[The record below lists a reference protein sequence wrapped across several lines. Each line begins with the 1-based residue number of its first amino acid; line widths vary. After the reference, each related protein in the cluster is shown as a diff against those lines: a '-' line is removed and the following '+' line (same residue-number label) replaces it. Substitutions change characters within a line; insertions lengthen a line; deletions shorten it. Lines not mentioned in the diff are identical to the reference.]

1 MNPNRRLAGLA
12 ARAAVACAASLALGL
27 MSMQAATAAS
37 TLTSTPTST
46 PTLQLDA
53 MASATIANDEMVV
66 VLAVDRDGLQL
77 APINEAVVSQ
87 LNAAIAEARRV
98 DGVRARLGSLS
109 TYPNVTRE
117 GKPNGWRVRGELVL
131 ESRNLQ
137 QLSQLTGRLSEKMQL
152 ASVAFRLS
160 SERRRAEEDRLLTE
174 AAKSF
179 QNKAAQ
185 AATAFGFKSYQIREL
200 SLRPGGNFQPRP
212 VYMGRSAEAMPMAAS
227 APPPV
232 PTDGGES
239 EVVVSVS
246 GTVDLMP

>member
-1 MNPNRRLAGLA
+1 MNPNRRLAVLA
-12 ARAAVACAASLALGL
+12 VRAAAACAASLLLGL
-27 MSMQAATAAS
+27 SGAQSVAAA
-37 TLTSTPTST
+37 

-53 MASATIANDEMVV
+53 KASATVANDEMVV
-66 VLAVDRDGLQL
+66 VLAVERDGQQL

-98 DGVRARLGSLS
+98 EGVRARLGSLS
-109 TYPNVTRE
+109 TFPSFTRE
-117 GKPNGWRVRGELVL
+117 GKANGWRVRGEVVL
-131 ESRNLQ
+131 ESRMLQ

-152 ASVAFRLS
+152 ASVMFRLS
-160 SERRRAEEDRLLTE
+160 SERRRIEEDGI
-174 AAKSF
+174 F
-179 QNKAAQ
+179 QA
-185 AATAFGFKSYQIREL
+185 
-200 SLRPGGNFQPRP
+200 RP
-212 VYMGRSAEAMPMAAS
+212 VYMGRSADAMPISAS

>member
-1 MNPNRRLAGLA
+1 MNPNRRLAVLTV
-12 ARAAVACAASLALGL
+12 RAAAACAASLLLGL
-27 MSMQAATAAS
+27 VGAQSVAAA
-37 TLTSTPTST
+37 

-53 MASATIANDEMVV
+53 KASATVANDEMVV
-66 VLAVDRDGLQL
+66 VLAVERDGQQL

-98 DGVRARLGSLS
+98 EGVRARLGSLS
-109 TYPNVTRE
+109 TFPSFTRE
-117 GKPNGWRVRGELVL
+117 GKANGWRVRGEVVL
-131 ESRNLQ
+131 ESRMLQ

-152 ASVAFRLS
+152 ASVMFRLS
-160 SERRRAEEDRLLTE
+160 SERRRIEEDRLLSE

-179 QNKAAQ
+179 QDKATQ
-185 AATAFGFKSYQIREL
+185 AATAFGFKSYQIRDL

-212 VYMGRSAEAMPMAAS
+212 VYMGRSADAMPMAAS

>member
-1 MNPNRRLAGLA
+1 MTLNRSLAGLA
-12 ARAAVACAASLALGL
+12 ARAAAACAASLVLGL
-27 MSMQAATAAS
+27 MAAEPVAAA
-37 TLTSTPTST
+37 

-66 VLAVDRDGLQL
+66 VLAVDRDGQQL

-98 DGVRARLGSLS
+98 EGVRARLGSLS
-109 TYPNVTRE
+109 TFPNVTRE
-117 GKPNGWRVRGELVL
+117 GKPNGWRVRGEVVL
-131 ESRNLQ
+131 ESRMLQ

-152 ASVAFRLS
+152 ASVTFRLS
-160 SERRRAEEDRLLTE
+160 SERRRIEEDRLLSE

-179 QNKAAQ
+179 QTKATQ
-185 AATAFGFKSYQIREL
+185 ASTDFGFKSYQIREL

-239 EVVVSVS
+239 EVMVSVS

>member
-1 MNPNRRLAGLA
+1 MNANRRLAVLGV
-12 ARAAVACAASLALGL
+12 RAAAACAASLIVGL
-27 MSMQAATAAS
+27 MGTQPAMAA
-37 TLTSTPTST
+37 STPTST

-66 VLAVDRDGLQL
+66 VLAVERDGQQIATL
-77 APINEAVVSQ
+77 NEAVVSQ

-117 GKPNGWRVRGELVL
+117 GKPNGWKVRGELVL
-131 ESRNLQ
+131 ASRMLE
-137 QLSQLTGRLSEKMQL
+137 QLSQLTGRLAEKMQL
-152 ASVAFRLS
+152 ASVSFQLS
-160 SERRRAEEDRLLTE
+160 SERRRTEENRLLSE

-179 QNKAAQ
+179 QNKATQ

-212 VYMGRSAEAMPMAAS
+212 VYMSRSAEAMPMAAS

-246 GTVDLMP
+246 GTVDLIP

>member
-1 MNPNRRLAGLA
+1 MNADRRLAGLA
-12 ARAAVACAASLALGL
+12 ARAAAACAASLMLGL
-27 MSMQAATAAS
+27 MGTQPAMAAS
-37 TLTSTPTST
+37 P

-66 VLAVDRDGLQL
+66 VLAVERDGQQIVTL
-77 APINEAVVSQ
+77 NEAVVSQ

-117 GKPNGWRVRGELVL
+117 GKPNGWRVRGEVVL
-131 ESRNLQ
+131 ESRMLE
-137 QLSQLTGRLSEKMQL
+137 QLSRLTGRLSEKMQL

-160 SERRRAEEDRLLTE
+160 SERRRIEEEGLLTQ

-179 QNKAAQ
+179 QNKATQ

-212 VYMGRSAEAMPMAAS
+212 VYMSRSAEAMPMAAS

-246 GTVDLMP
+246 GTVDLIP

>member
-1 MNPNRRLAGLA
+1 MGTQ
-12 ARAAVACAASLALGL
+12 AAVAA
-27 MSMQAATAAS
+27 
-37 TLTSTPTST
+37 STPTST

-66 VLAVDRDGLQL
+66 VLAIDRDGQQL

-131 ESRNLQ
+131 ESRNLP
-137 QLSQLTGRLSEKMQL
+137 QLSQHTGRLSEKMQL

-160 SERRRAEEDRLLTE
+160 SERRRAEEDRLLAE

-179 QNKAAQ
+179 QNKASQ

-212 VYMGRSAEAMPMAAS
+212 VYMGRSADAMPMAAS

>member
-1 MNPNRRLAGLA
+1 MNTNRRLAVLTV
-12 ARAAVACAASLALGL
+12 RAAAACAASLLLGL
-27 MSMQAATAAS
+27 VGAQSVAAA
-37 TLTSTPTST
+37 
-46 PTLQLDA
+46 PTLHLDA
-53 MASATIANDEMVV
+53 KASATVANDEMVV
-66 VLAVDRDGLQL
+66 VLAVERDGQQL

-98 DGVRARLGSLS
+98 EGVRARLGSLS
-109 TYPNVTRE
+109 TFPSFTRE
-117 GKPNGWRVRGELVL
+117 GKANGWRVRGEVVL
-131 ESRNLQ
+131 ESRMLQ

-152 ASVAFRLS
+152 ASVMFRLS
-160 SERRRAEEDRLLTE
+160 SERRRIEEDRLLSE

-179 QNKAAQ
+179 QDKATQ
-185 AATAFGFKSYQIREL
+185 AATAFGFKSYQIRDL

-212 VYMGRSAEAMPMAAS
+212 VYMGRSADAMPMAAS

-246 GTVDLMP
+246 GTVDLTP

>member
-1 MNPNRRLAGLA
+1 MNPSRRLAALV
-12 ARAAVACAASLALGL
+12 ARAAAACAASLVLGL
-27 MSMQAATAAS
+27 MGAEAARAA
-37 TLTSTPTST
+37 

-66 VLAVDRDGLQL
+66 VLAVERDGQQI

-87 LNAAIAEARRV
+87 LNAALAEARRV
-98 DGVRARLGSLS
+98 EGVRARLGSLS
-109 TYPNVTRE
+109 TFPNFTRE
-117 GKPNGWRVRGELVL
+117 GKSNGWRVRGEIVL
-131 ESRNLQ
+131 ESRMLE
-137 QLSQLTGRLSEKMQL
+137 QLAQLTGRMSEKMQL
-152 ASVAFRLS
+152 ASVSFRLS
-160 SERRRAEEDRLLTE
+160 SERRRIEEDRLLSE

-179 QNKAAQ
+179 QSKATQ

-200 SLRPGGNFQPRP
+200 SLRPGGKVQPRP
-212 VYMGRSAEAMPMAAS
+212 VYMGRSADAMPMAAS

-239 EVVVSVS
+239 EVAVSVS

>member
-1 MNPNRRLAGLA
+1 MNPNRRLAVLA
-12 ARAAVACAASLALGL
+12 VRAAAACAASLLLGL
-27 MSMQAATAAS
+27 SGAQSVAAA
-37 TLTSTPTST
+37 PTQ
-46 PTLQLDA
+46 QLDA
-53 MASATIANDEMVV
+53 KASATVANDEMVV
-66 VLAVDRDGLQL
+66 VLAVERDGQQL

-98 DGVRARLGSLS
+98 EGVRARLGSLS
-109 TYPNVTRE
+109 TFPSFTRE
-117 GKPNGWRVRGELVL
+117 GKANGWRVRGEVVL
-131 ESRNLQ
+131 ESRMLQ

-152 ASVAFRLS
+152 ASVMFRLS
-160 SERRRAEEDRLLTE
+160 SERRRIEEDRLLSE

-179 QNKAAQ
+179 QDKATQ
-185 AATAFGFKSYQIREL
+185 AATAFGFKSYQIRDL

-212 VYMGRSAEAMPMAAS
+212 VYMGRSADAMPMAAS

>member
-1 MNPNRRLAGLA
+1 MNPNRRLAVLA
-12 ARAAVACAASLALGL
+12 ARAAAVCAASLMLGL
-27 MSMQAATAAS
+27 SGAQPVAAA
-37 TLTSTPTST
+37 

-53 MASATIANDEMVV
+53 KASATIANDEMVV
-66 VLAVDRDGLQL
+66 VLAVERDGQQL

-98 DGVRARLGSLS
+98 EGVRARLGSLS
-109 TYPNVTRE
+109 TFPNFTRE
-117 GKPNGWRVRGELVL
+117 GKANGWRVRGEVVL
-131 ESRNLQ
+131 ESRMLQ

-160 SERRRAEEDRLLTE
+160 SERRRIEEDRLLSE

-179 QNKAAQ
+179 QDKATQ
-185 AATAFGFKSYQIREL
+185 AATAFGFKSYQIRDL
-200 SLRPGGNFQPRP
+200 SLRPGGNIQPRP

-246 GTVDLMP
+246 GTVDLIP

>member
-12 ARAAVACAASLALGL
+12 ARAAAACAASLLLGL
-27 MSMQAATAAS
+27 MAAEAATA
-37 TLTSTPTST
+37 TSAPTAT

-66 VLAVDRDGLQL
+66 VLAVERDGQQIATL
-77 APINEAVVSQ
+77 NEAVVSQ
-87 LNAAIAEARRV
+87 INAAIAEARRV

-131 ESRNLQ
+131 ESRMLE
-137 QLSQLTGRLSEKMQL
+137 QLSQLTGRLAEKMQL

-160 SERRRAEEDRLLTE
+160 SERRRTEEDRLLSE

-179 QNKAAQ
+179 QNKAAR

-212 VYMGRSAEAMPMAAS
+212 VYMSRSAEAMPMAAS

-246 GTVDLMP
+246 GTVDLIP

>member
-1 MNPNRRLAGLA
+1 MNTHRRRAGPV
-12 ARAAVACAASLALGL
+12 ARTAAVCAASLILGL
-27 MSMQAATAAS
+27 MGAKLATAAS
-37 TLTSTPTST
+37 TQAST

-53 MASATIANDEMVV
+53 MASATITNDEMVV
-66 VLAVDRDGLQL
+66 VLAFERDGQQL

-98 DGVRARLGSLS
+98 EGVRARLGSLS
-109 TYPNVTRE
+109 TFPNFTRE
-117 GKPNGWRVRGELVL
+117 GKPNGWRVRGEVVL
-131 ESRNLQ
+131 ESRMLQ
-137 QLSQLTGRLSEKMQL
+137 QLAQLSGRLSEKMQL

-160 SERRRAEEDRLLTE
+160 SERRRTEEDRLLTE

-179 QNKAAQ
+179 QNKATQ
-185 AATAFGFKSYQIREL
+185 AAAAFGFKSYQIREL

-239 EVVVSVS
+239 EVVVSVG
-246 GTVDLMP
+246 GTVNLMP

>member
-1 MNPNRRLAGLA
+1 MNTHRRRAGLV
-12 ARAAVACAASLALGL
+12 ARTAAVCAASLMLGL
-27 MSMQAATAAS
+27 MGAKLATAAS
-37 TLTSTPTST
+37 TQASTPTST

-53 MASATIANDEMVV
+53 MASATITNDEMVV
-66 VLAVDRDGLQL
+66 VLAFERDGQQL

-98 DGVRARLGSLS
+98 EGVRARLGSLS
-109 TYPNVTRE
+109 TFPNFTRE
-117 GKPNGWRVRGELVL
+117 GKPNGWRVRGEVVL
-131 ESRNLQ
+131 ESRMLQ
-137 QLSQLTGRLSEKMQL
+137 QLAQLSGRLSEKMQL

-160 SERRRAEEDRLLTE
+160 SERRRTEEDRLLTE

-179 QNKAAQ
+179 QNKATQ
-185 AATAFGFKSYQIREL
+185 AAAAFGFKSYQIREL

-239 EVVVSVS
+239 EVVVSVG
-246 GTVDLMP
+246 GTVNLMP

>member
-1 MNPNRRLAGLA
+1 MLCLSGAQSVA
-12 ARAAVACAASLALGL
+12 AA
-27 MSMQAATAAS
+27 
-37 TLTSTPTST
+37 

-53 MASATIANDEMVV
+53 KASATVTNDEMVV
-66 VLAVDRDGLQL
+66 VLAVERDGQQL

-98 DGVRARLGSLS
+98 EGVRARLGSLS
-109 TYPNVTRE
+109 TFPSFTRE
-117 GKPNGWRVRGELVL
+117 GKANGWRVRGEVVL
-131 ESRNLQ
+131 ESRMLQ

-152 ASVAFRLS
+152 ASVMFRLS
-160 SERRRAEEDRLLTE
+160 SERRRIEEDRLLSE

-179 QNKAAQ
+179 QDKATQ
-185 AATAFGFKSYQIREL
+185 AATAFGFKSYQIRDL

-212 VYMGRSAEAMPMAAS
+212 VYMGRSADAMPMAAS

>member
-1 MNPNRRLAGLA
+1 MNPNRHLAGLA
-12 ARAAVACAASLALGL
+12 VRAAAACAASLILGL
-27 MSMQAATAAS
+27 MGTQAAVAA
-37 TLTSTPTST
+37 STPTST

-66 VLAVDRDGLQL
+66 VLAIDRDGQQL

-131 ESRNLQ
+131 ESRNLP

-160 SERRRAEEDRLLTE
+160 AERRRVEEDRLMSE

-212 VYMGRSAEAMPMAAS
+212 VYMGRSADAMPMAAS
-227 APPPV
+227 PPPPV

>member
-1 MNPNRRLAGLA
+1 MNPNRRLAVLA
-12 ARAAVACAASLALGL
+12 ARAAAVCAASLMLGL
-27 MSMQAATAAS
+27 MGPQPAMAAS
-37 TLTSTPTST
+37 PPTAT

-66 VLAVDRDGLQL
+66 VLAVERDGQQIATL
-77 APINEAVVSQ
+77 NEAVVSQ

-117 GKPNGWRVRGELVL
+117 GKPNGWRVRGEVVL
-131 ESRNLQ
+131 ESRMLE
-137 QLSQLTGRLSEKMQL
+137 QLSQLTGRLAEKMQL

-160 SERRRAEEDRLLTE
+160 SERRRIEEERLLTQ
-174 AAKSF
+174 AARSF
-179 QNKAAQ
+179 QNKATQ

-212 VYMGRSAEAMPMAAS
+212 VYMSRSAEAMPMAAS
-227 APPPV
+227 ASPPV

-246 GTVDLMP
+246 GTVDLIP

>member
-1 MNPNRRLAGLA
+1 MNPNRRLAALVARAAAVCAASLVLGLMGAAA
-12 ARAAVACAASLALGL
+12 ARAA
-27 MSMQAATAAS
+27 
-37 TLTSTPTST
+37 

-66 VLAVDRDGLQL
+66 VLAVERDGQQI

-87 LNAAIAEARRV
+87 LNAALAEARRV
-98 DGVRARLGSLS
+98 EGVRARLGSIS
-109 TYPNVTRE
+109 TFPNFTRE
-117 GKPNGWRVRGELVL
+117 GKPNGWRVRGEIVL
-131 ESRNLQ
+131 ESRMLE
-137 QLSQLTGRLSEKMQL
+137 QLAQLTGRLSEKMQL
-152 ASVAFRLS
+152 ASVSFRLS
-160 SERRRAEEDRLLTE
+160 SERRRVEEDRLLSE

-179 QNKAAQ
+179 QNKATQ
-185 AATAFGFKSYQIREL
+185 AATAFGFKSFQIREL
-200 SLRPGGNFQPRP
+200 SLRPGGKVQPRP
-212 VYMGRSAEAMPMAAS
+212 VYMGRSADAMPMAAS

>member
-1 MNPNRRLAGLA
+1 MNPSRRLAGLA
-12 ARAAVACAASLALGL
+12 VRATAVCAASLVLGL
-27 MSMQAATAAS
+27 IGAQAARAA
-37 TLTSTPTST
+37 PTM
-46 PTLQLDA
+46 QLDA

-66 VLAVDRDGLQL
+66 VLAVDRDGQQL

-87 LNAAIAEARRV
+87 LNTAIAEARRV

-152 ASVAFRLS
+152 ASVSFRLS
-160 SERRRAEEDRLLTE
+160 SERRRTEEDRLLSE

-179 QNKAAQ
+179 QTKASQ

>member
-1 MNPNRRLAGLA
+1 MNPNRHLAVLA
-12 ARAAVACAASLALGL
+12 ARVAAACAASLVLGL
-27 MSMQAATAAS
+27 MGAEPVAAA
-37 TLTSTPTST
+37 

-66 VLAVDRDGLQL
+66 VLAVDRDGQQL

-87 LNAAIAEARRV
+87 LNTAIAEARRV
-98 DGVRARLGSLS
+98 EGVRARLGSLS
-109 TYPNVTRE
+109 TFPNVTRE
-117 GKPNGWRVRGELVL
+117 GKPNGWRVRGEVVL
-131 ESRNLQ
+131 ESRMLQ

-152 ASVAFRLS
+152 SSVTFRLS
-160 SERRRAEEDRLLTE
+160 SERRRIEEDRLLSE

-179 QNKAAQ
+179 QTKATQ
-185 AATAFGFKSYQIREL
+185 AATAFGFKSYQIRDL

-227 APPPV
+227 APTPV

>member
-1 MNPNRRLAGLA
+1 MNPNRRLAVLA
-12 ARAAVACAASLALGL
+12 ARAAAACAASLMLGL
-27 MSMQAATAAS
+27 VAAEAAT
-37 TLTSTPTST
+37 PTTT

-66 VLAVDRDGLQL
+66 VLAVERDGQQIATL
-77 APINEAVVSQ
+77 NEAVVSQ

-117 GKPNGWRVRGELVL
+117 GKPNGWRVRGEVVL
-131 ESRNLQ
+131 ESRMLE
-137 QLSQLTGRLSEKMQL
+137 QLSQLTGRLAEKMQL

-160 SERRRAEEDRLLTE
+160 SERRRIEEERLLTQ

-179 QNKAAQ
+179 QNKATQ

-212 VYMGRSAEAMPMAAS
+212 VYMNRSAEAMPMAAS
-227 APPPV
+227 ASAPAPV

-246 GTVDLMP
+246 GTVNLIP

>member
-1 MNPNRRLAGLA
+1 MNPNRRLAVLA
-12 ARAAVACAASLALGL
+12 ARAAAACAASLMLGL
-27 MSMQAATAAS
+27 MGPQPAMAAS
-37 TLTSTPTST
+37 PPTST

-66 VLAVDRDGLQL
+66 VLAVERDGQQIATL
-77 APINEAVVSQ
+77 NEAVVSQ

-117 GKPNGWRVRGELVL
+117 GKPNGWRVRGEVVL
-131 ESRNLQ
+131 ESRMLE
-137 QLSQLTGRLSEKMQL
+137 QLSQLTGRLAEKMQL

-160 SERRRAEEDRLLTE
+160 SERRRIEEERLLTQ

-179 QNKAAQ
+179 QNKATQ

-200 SLRPGGNFQPRP
+200 ALRPGGNFQPRP
-212 VYMGRSAEAMPMAAS
+212 VYMSRSAEAMPMGAS

-246 GTVDLMP
+246 GTVDLIP

>member
-1 MNPNRRLAGLA
+1 MNPNRHLAGLA
-12 ARAAVACAASLALGL
+12 VRAAAACAASLILGL
-27 MSMQAATAAS
+27 MGTQAAVAAS
-37 TLTSTPTST
+37 TPTPTST

-66 VLAVDRDGLQL
+66 VLAVDRDGQQL

-131 ESRNLQ
+131 ESRNLP

-160 SERRRAEEDRLLTE
+160 SERRRAEEDRLLAE

-212 VYMGRSAEAMPMAAS
+212 VYMGRSADAMPMPAS